1 MLTLAQELLKSF
13 ELFKMEDIVEKY
25 SKFGSKEPNVPLLT
39 LRLTQFK
46 EMLNTIS
53 TEVDTSN
60 EIIFK
65 QVSDFNWAEE
75 EDFEEKLYWDLYVM
89 DKVTN
94 DGIEYSISF
103 IPFEELLRYSSID
116 FKYEIDFLVE
126 IVWEITFDGYTIDSQ
141 NERIDAFKSRLND
154 LDI

>member
-75 EDFEEKLYWDLYVM
+75 ENFEEKFYWDLYVM

-103 IPFEELLRYSSID
+103 IPFEELLRYPSID

-141 NERIDAFKSRLND
+141 NEKIDDFKSRLND